1 MSQYAAE
8 DRRNSK
14 RVQAVNTMLKE
25 MVQAKTGHITS
36 EQWHK
41 ALEVAKAGKL
51 NINT

>member
-1 MSQYAAE
+1 MKLYNLVS
-8 DRRNSK
+8 
-14 RVQAVNTMLKE
+14 T
-25 MVQAKTGHITS
+25 KTGHITS